1 MVVLSASILSNRGS
15 KALVSRQFVEMNRLR
30 VEGLLAAFPKLMGHS
45 KQHTFVET
53 DAVRYVYHPL
63 ENGMYLLLITT
74 KASNIVEDLG
84 TLRLLA
90 KVVPDVTGSVSEHAI
105 NEHAFEIIFAFDEVL
120 TTGGYKED
128 VSPSTIRTNLEMHS
142 HEEEMALMLKKS
154 KEDAAK
160 EQMQQQA
167 KAIKDR
173 QMAALRDN
181 LMNGGGMGGGGGAG
195 RPQGGMVGFG
205 GGGPGAGASGGGFDM
220 FGQQGGGGGGAGGMG
235 GGPGM
240 GGGMSDNPYANL
252 GKSNE
257 PEPEAPKVV
266 AKGMKLGGIG
276 GNKKKDNLMAGM
288 LAEDNLMGGGNAADP
303 FGLGLAAPA
312 APVPAAPSAPA
323 TIFVEE
329 KITVQMTREGAIES
343 SEVKGTITY
352 TANTDAG
359 TMANVA
365 VNKSV
370 YGSKC
375 GSGWSFATHPKVDK
389 KVYEQNGVLSI
400 KGGKGFPLNRPV
412 GILRWTYNGEDS
424 APFTVNCWP
433 EDEGGSINVNMEFE
447 LQRNDAVITDV
458 NILFPLGSTDA
469 PAIESID
476 GQYKHDPN
484 TGMMCWHHD
493 VIDANNSTGSLEF
506 TVPGSSVDAFFPV
519 QIAFTSQSLLCPM
532 EIVSLTNATN
542 GSAIPNNMSV
552 RVVPDSYQCV

>member
-53 DAVRYVYHPL
+53 DAVRYVYQPL
-63 ENGMYLLLITT
+63 ENGMFLLLITT

-90 KVVPDVTGSVSEHAI
+90 KVVPDVTGSLSEHAI

-128 VSPSTIRTNLEMHS
+128 ISPSTIRTNLEMHS

-181 LMNGGGMGGGGGAG
+181 LMNGGGMGGGG

-205 GGGPGAGASGGGFDM
+205 GGGGQGGGGAGGGFDM
-220 FGQQGGGGGGAGGMG
+220 FGQQPGQGGGGMG
-235 GGPGM
+235 GGNNGM
-240 GGGMSDNPYANL
+240 GGMSDNPYANL
-252 GKSNE
+252 GKSNAA
-257 PEPEAPKVV
+257 PEPEAPKVI

-276 GNKKKDNLMAGM
+276 GINKKKDNLMAGM
-288 LAEDNLMGGGNAADP
+288 MAEDNLMGGGNAADP

-312 APVPAAPSAPA
+312 AAPAPAAPSAPA
-323 TIFVEE
+323 TMLVEE
-329 KITVQMTREGAIES
+329 KITVNMTREGAIES

-359 TMANVA
+359 TMANIA

-370 YGSKC
+370 YGAKC

-389 KVYEQNGVLSI
+389 KVYENSGVLCI

-424 APFTVNCWP
+424 APITVNCWP

-493 VIDANNSTGSLEF
+493 VIDANNATGSLEF
-506 TVPGSSVDAFFPV
+506 SIAGSNVDAFFPV
-519 QIAFTSQSLLCPM
+519 QIAFTSQSLMCPM
-532 EIVSLTNATN
+532 EIVSLTNSTN
-542 GSAIPNNMSV
+542 GSAIPNNMTV
-552 RVVPDSYQCV
+552 RVVPESYQCQ

>member
-1 MVVLSASILSNRGS
+1 
-15 KALVSRQFVEMNRLR
+15 
-30 VEGLLAAFPKLMGHS
+30 
-45 KQHTFVET
+45 
-53 DAVRYVYHPL
+53 
-63 ENGMYLLLITT
+63 MYLLLITT

-90 KVVPDVTGSVSEHAI
+90 KVVPDVTGSLSEHAI

-128 VSPSTIRTNLEMHS
+128 ISPSTIRTNLEMHS

-154 KEDAAK
+154 KEDAAR
-160 EQMQQQA
+160 ERMQQQA

-181 LMNGGGMGGGGGAG
+181 LMNGGGMGGGV
-195 RPQGGMVGFG
+195 RWRGGMVGFG
-205 GGGPGAGASGGGFDM
+205 GGGGQGGGGLGGGFDM
-220 FGQQGGGGGGAGGMG
+220 FGQHGGGGGAHGGVGMG
-235 GGPGM
+235 

-252 GKSNE
+252 GKSTA
-257 PEPEAPKVV
+257 PEPEAPKVI

-276 GNKKKDNLMAGM
+276 GINKKKDNLMAGM
-288 LAEDNLMGGGNAADP
+288 MAEDNLMGAGNAADP
-303 FGLGLAAPA
+303 FGLGLAAPV

-323 TIFVEE
+323 TMLVEE
-329 KITVQMTREGAIES
+329 KIIVNMTREGAIES

-359 TMANVA
+359 TMANIT
-365 VNKSV
+365 VNKSA
-370 YGSKC
+370 YGAKC

-389 KVYEQNGVLSI
+389 KMYEQSGVLGI

-412 GILRWTYNGEDS
+412 GVLRWTYNGEDA
-424 APFTVNCWP
+424 APITVNCWP

-447 LQRNDAVITDV
+447 LQRKDAVITDV

-484 TGMMCWHHD
+484 TGMMCWHQD
-493 VIDANNSTGSLEF
+493 VIDANNASGSLEF
-506 TVPGSSVDAFFPV
+506 SIAGSNVDAFFPV
-519 QIAFTSQSLLCPM
+519 QIAFTSQSLMCPM

-542 GSAIPNNMSV
+542 GSAIPHNLTV
-552 RVVPDSYQCV
+552 RVTPESYQCV

>member
-1 MVVLSASILSNRGS
+1 MVVLSAAILSNRGS
-15 KALVSRQFVEMNRLR
+15 KPLVSRQFVEMNRLR

-53 DAVRYVYHPL
+53 DAVRYVYQPL
-63 ENGMYLLLITT
+63 ENNMFLLLITT

-90 KVVPDVTGSVSEHAI
+90 KVVPDVTGSISEHAI

-128 VSPSTIRTNLEMHS
+128 ISPSTIRTNLEMHS

-160 EQMQQQA
+160 EQMQTQA

-181 LMNGGGMGGGGGAG
+181 LMSGGAG
-195 RPQGGMVGFG
+195 AANRPQTGMVGFG
-205 GGGPGAGASGGGFDM
+205 GGGPQQGAGAGGFDM
-220 FGQQGGGGGGAGGMG
+220 FGQQGGGGAGQSDSGGFGS
-235 GGPGM
+235 
-240 GGGMSDNPYANL
+240 GMSDNPYANL
-252 GKSNE
+252 GKSNV

-266 AKGMKLGGIG
+266 AKGMKLGGVG
-276 GNKKKDNLMAGM
+276 GTKKKDSLMAGM
-288 LAEDNLMGGGNAADP
+288 LAEDNLGGLGGGNAADP
-303 FGLGLAAPA
+303 FGLGIGAPA
-312 APVPAAPSAPA
+312 AAAVSAAPSAPA
-323 TIFVEE
+323 TVVVEE
-329 KITVQMTREGAIES
+329 KISVQMSREGEVKM

-359 TMANVA
+359 SMANVA

-370 YGSKC
+370 YSGKC
-375 GSGWSFATHPKVDK
+375 GAGWSFATHPKVDK
-389 KVYEQNGVLSI
+389 KNYEKSGILTL
-400 KGGKGFPLNRPV
+400 KGGKPYPLNRPV
-412 GILRWTYNGEDS
+412 GILRWNYSGEDS

-433 EDEGGSINVNMEFE
+433 EDEGSGAITVNMEFE

-458 NILFPLGSTDA
+458 NILFPLGTTDP

-506 TVPGSSVDAFFPV
+506 SIAGSDVDVFFPV
-519 QIAFTSQSLLCPM
+519 QIAFTSQSLMCPM
-532 EIVSLTNATN
+532 EITSLVNSTSGA
-542 GSAIPNNMSV
+542 AIPNNMTV
-552 RVVPDSYQCV
+552 RVVPESYQCV

>member
-1 MVVLSASILSNRGS
+1 M
-15 KALVSRQFVEMNRLR
+15 F
-30 VEGLLAAFPKLMGHS
+30 
-45 KQHTFVET
+45 
-53 DAVRYVYHPL
+53 
-63 ENGMYLLLITT
+63 LLLITT

-128 VSPSTIRTNLEMHS
+128 ISPSTIRTNLEMHS

-173 QMAALRDN
+173 QMAAMRDN
-181 LMNGGGMGGGGGAG
+181 LMSGGSGAA
-195 RPQGGMVGFG
+195 RPQTGMVGFG
-205 GGGPGAGASGGGFDM
+205 GGGPPAPGQGGFGDM
-220 FGQQGGGGGGAGGMG
+220 FGQQGQGEGGMG
-235 GGPGM
+235 M
-240 GGGMSDNPYANL
+240 EQGGGFGASDNPYANL
-252 GKSNE
+252 GKSSE

-276 GNKKKDNLMAGM
+276 STKKKDSLMAGM
-288 LAEDNLMGGGNAADP
+288 LAEDNLAMGSGNAADP
-303 FGLGLAAPA
+303 FGLGLGAPA
-312 APVPAAPSAPA
+312 AAAVPAAPSAPA
-323 TIFVEE
+323 TIIVEE
-329 KITVQMTREGAIES
+329 KVVVQMSREGEVKS
-343 SEVKGTITY
+343 SEVKGIITY

-365 VNKSV
+365 VNKAV
-370 YGSKC
+370 YSAKC
-375 GSGWSFATHPKVDK
+375 NSGWSFATHPKVDK
-389 KVYEQNGVLSI
+389 KGYEKNGILTL
-400 KGGKGFPLNRPV
+400 KGGKPYPLNRPV
-412 GILRWTYNGEDS
+412 GILRWNYSGEDS

-433 EDEGGSINVNMEFE
+433 EDEGSGTINVNMEFE
-447 LQRNDAVITDV
+447 LQRKDAVITDV
-458 NILFPLGSTDA
+458 NILFPLGSTDP

-476 GQYKHDPN
+476 GVYKHDPS

-506 TVPGSSVDAFFPV
+506 SIAGGDEDVFFPV
-519 QIAFTSQSLLCPM
+519 QIAFTSQSLMCPL
-532 EIVSLTNATN
+532 EITSLTNSTSGA
-542 GSAIPNNMSV
+542 SIPNNMTV
-552 RVVPDSYQCV
+552 RVVPESYQCV

>member
-1 MVVLSASILSNRGS
+1 
-15 KALVSRQFVEMNRLR
+15 
-30 VEGLLAAFPKLMGHS
+30 
-45 KQHTFVET
+45 
-53 DAVRYVYHPL
+53 
-63 ENGMYLLLITT
+63 MYLLLITT

-90 KVVPDVTGSVSEHAI
+90 KVVPDVAGSLSEHAI

-128 VSPSTIRTNLEMHS
+128 ISPSTIRTNLEMHS

-181 LMNGGGMGGGGGAG
+181 LMNGGGMGGGAG

-205 GGGPGAGASGGGFDM
+205 GGGGQGGQGAGGGFDM
-220 FGQQGGGGGGAGGMG
+220 FGQQGGQGAGMG
-235 GGPGM
+235 GGDMGM
-240 GGGMSDNPYANL
+240 GGSNGMSDNPYANL
-252 GKSNE
+252 GKSTA
-257 PEPEAPKVV
+257 PEPEAPKVI

-276 GNKKKDNLMAGM
+276 GTNKKKDNLMAGM
-288 LAEDNLMGGGNAADP
+288 MAEDNLMGGSNAADP

-323 TIFVEE
+323 TMLVEE
-329 KITVQMTREGAIES
+329 KMTVNMTREGAIES

-359 TMANVA
+359 TMANIA

-370 YGSKC
+370 YAAKC
-375 GSGWSFATHPKVDK
+375 GSGWTFATHPKVDK
-389 KVYEQNGVLSI
+389 KVYEKNGVLCI

-412 GILRWTYNGEDS
+412 GILRWTYNGDDS
-424 APFTVNCWP
+424 APITVNCWP

-447 LQRNDAVITDV
+447 LQRQDAVITDV
-458 NILFPLGSTDA
+458 NILFPMGSTDA
-469 PAIESID
+469 PAIEAID

-493 VIDANNSTGSLEF
+493 VIDANNASGSLEF
-506 TVPGSSVDAFFPV
+506 TVAGSNVDAFFPV
-519 QIAFTSQSLLCPM
+519 QIAFTSQSLMCPM
-532 EIVSLTNATN
+532 EILSLTNATN
-542 GSAIPNNMSV
+542 GSAIPNNLSV
-552 RVVPDSYQCV
+552 RVTPETYQCQ